1 MIAIDIKCSNGHL
14 FEGWFADSD
23 SFRDQK
29 ENLLV
34 NCPLCGSSNVE
45 RMPSSFAIGNSS
57 RSSNRSNVPGSPNS
71 GEKKEIPILPD
82 PNLMELMKHIDKS
95 FEDVG
100 TGFAE
105 EALKIHY
112 GLEEERNIRGITT
125 EDEEKELKEEGVSF
139 VKIPIIKFNS

>member
-14 FEGWFADSD
+14 FEGWFADSN
-23 SFRDQK
+23 SFKNQK
-29 ENLLV
+29 EKLLV

-45 RMPSSFAIGNSS
+45 RMPSSFAIGISS
-57 RSSNRSNVPGSPNS
+57 KSSNRSNVPNPPSQD
-71 GEKKEIPILPD
+71 EEQRVPILPNL
-82 PNLMELMKHIDKS
+82 NLMEFKDYLDKN

-100 TGFAE
+100 AGFAE
-105 EALKIHY
+105 EALKIHF

-125 EDEEKELKEEGVSF
+125 EDEEKELKEEGVPF